1 MCNAGGHSGT
11 LVFWGKL
18 LKVQVSFDRVGEQ
31 VQGYGDKNKSGG
43 GQKKTKKMASYLH
56 RTATTI
62 YPCCIPA
69 LGGSIGAGRIRLAGA
84 KVGE

>member
-1 MCNAGGHSGT
+1 MKKR
-11 LVFWGKL
+11 KL
-18 LKVQVSFDRVGEQ
+18 GA
-31 VQGYGDKNKSGG
+31 
-43 GQKKTKKMASYLH
+43 KKMASYLH